1 MKGIPSTLGS
11 QCSLA
16 NQSNIETNKSP
27 QMEQKWRKKIFSQMK
42 FISICFICLQRGR
55 DRNGHGRR
63 AAWLQEAAT
72 PGSGPCKRPGPSPQ
86 RLSRGRDCLSGDS
99 TGQTAPWWRSR
110 RERKRRSSLQQKPEV
125 WKRAHRGEVPGG
137 EGGQRREAA
146 AWRHNIQIMVS
157 PQHPCEV
164 GWKVA
169 TIVMPTSQTRPG
181 HRGKNTRDG
190 LARQGGPSPLS
201 GLPSIPAEP
210 GPPATQLLVGHGG

>member
-1 MKGIPSTLGS
+1 MEEKNIFTDEVHIHLLHLPAERERQEWSWQEGG
-11 QCSLA
+11 LA
-16 NQSNIETNKSP
+16 T
-27 QMEQKWRKKIFSQMK
+27 
-42 FISICFICLQRGR
+42 RGCDSR
-55 DRNGHGRR
+55 QW
-63 AAWLQEAAT
+63 A
-72 PGSGPCKRPGPSPQ
+72 KRPGPSPQ

-137 EGGQRREAA
+137 EEGQRREAA